1 MTRKPYSS
9 PARTAAAGRTRSDI
23 IAAASALLRQPGRAE
38 PFSLESVGK
47 KAGVTRLTVY
57 NHFGSRG
64 ALLEAVFDDIAE
76 RAGLTRLPQAAGD
89 ADPHRGLAHLI
100 SIFCDFW
107 SAETGAHG
115 WIHAARTADA
125 ELDQA
130 LEARNQRRKRLLQVI
145 VGRLIGDERAAARDD
160 LVDCLY
166 VLTSQPVFA
175 GLARERG
182 PNDARRLIEAMASD
196 AIRRLAG

>member
-1 MTRKPYSS
+1 M
-9 PARTAAAGRTRSDI
+9 AAAGRTRSDI
-23 IAAASALLRQPGRAE
+23 IAAASALLREPGRAE

-64 ALLEAVFDDIAE
+64 ALLEAVFDDIAD
-76 RAGLTRLPQAAGD
+76 RTGLAQLSEAAAD
-89 ADPHRGLAHLI
+89 SDPHRGLARLI
-100 SIFCDFW
+100 QIFCDFW
-107 SAETGAHG
+107 GAESGAHG
-115 WIHAARTADA
+115 WIHAARATDA
-125 ELDQA
+125 ELDLA

-145 VGRLIGDERAAARDD
+145 VGRLIGDDRAAARDD

-182 PNDARRLIEAMASD
+182 QADTRRLIDAMASD
-196 AIRRLAG
+196 AIRRFAR